1 MNMSAAAFVTAQVSA
16 LNTGGGD
23 FTFSGTNFN
32 GGLHIMSISGSGASI
47 ITGENFIA
55 SAQSVLLTDN
65 FTLNG
70 AALTSA
76 TITMGIVS
84 ASGTVAMSFGSMT
97 GDLTLGKVSTLT
109 DIRLSAEGA
118 AGLGMTI
125 GNLSAS
131 GITVTLGEVSDTSN
145 NFSASVIDANTFTL
159 NASSFADS
167 INLHHVSA
175 ASAVTIN
182 AGDLT
187 DDLTISSLTTEM
199 FTLNGGDG
207 SSFSASITS
216 ANITGSAWSIN
227 MAELGNGLTI
237 SDLTY
242 SANWTIK
249 GTAGIDSISASAIAA
264 AGTTK
269 TLDFDMRE
277 DSVADVL
284 NLEGSSGATYVVLRN
299 FDSGEDS
306 VALDATAN
314 AMNNIAITAAAAMIS
329 TVLGSTLTSTDI
341 ASAATSLYTYNSDT
355 YFVSDEEGTTG
366 AFGNGDFVIRFVGV
380 TDILHSDISVDA

>member
-1 MNMSAAAFVTAQVSA
+1 
-16 LNTGGGD
+16 
-23 FTFSGTNFN
+23 
-32 GGLHIMSISGSGASI
+32 
-47 ITGENFIA
+47 
-55 SAQSVLLTDN
+55 
-65 FTLNG
+65 
-70 AALTSA
+70 
-76 TITMGIVS
+76 
-84 ASGTVAMSFGSMT
+84 
-97 GDLTLGKVSTLT
+97 
-109 DIRLSAEGA
+109 
-118 AGLGMTI
+118 
-125 GNLSAS
+125 
-131 GITVTLGEVSDTSN
+131 
-145 NFSASVIDANTFTL
+145 
-159 NASSFADS
+159 
-167 INLHHVSA
+167 
-175 ASAVTIN
+175 
-182 AGDLT
+182 
-187 DDLTISSLTTEM
+187 SSLTTEM

-216 ANITGSAWSIN
+216 ANITGSAWSID

-237 SDLTY
+237 RDLTY